1 MTEEDKKTRREEAR
15 QTRREERE
23 RNRKE
28 KQEAKKKER
37 EALKEK
43 IKKKKGW
50 FQKIPTRVLLS
61 PAGVIL
67 VFFAMVMEVIDWIP
81 LPGIDQ
87 LWELPLELLFIG
99 LLTVLAKVPIKA
111 SVLPFLLERIPILS
125 DVLPTWVIRMIV

>member
-1 MTEEDKKTRREEAR
+1 MAEEDKKTSREVAR
-15 QTRREERE
+15 HARREERE

-37 EALKEK
+37 ETLKEE

-67 VFFAMVMEVIDWIP
+67 IFFAMVMEVIDWIP
-81 LPGIDQ
+81 LPVVDQ
-87 LWELPLELLFIG
+87 LWELPLEILFII
-99 LLTVLAKVPIKA
+99 LLTVLAKVPIKT
-111 SVLPFLLERIPILS
+111 SVLPFLVERIPILS

>member
-1 MTEEDKKTRREEAR
+1 MA
-15 QTRREERE
+15 
-23 RNRKE
+23 
-28 KQEAKKKER
+28 QETKAIK
-37 EALKEK
+37 ATV
-43 IKKKKGW
+43 KKKKGW
-50 FQKIPTRVLLS
+50 FQKIPTRVLFS

-99 LLTVLAKVPIKA
+99 LLTVLAKVPIKT
-111 SVLPFLLERIPILS
+111 SVLPFLVERIPMLS